1 MNDVLIPLCERY
13 GMNLQTGAGELS
25 ITAALNMVRRIE
37 QVSKPA
43 QIFSISDFDPAGQSM
58 PVAMARKLEYF
69 VRTRQV
75 EQDIRLFPLVL
86 TAGQVQEYRLPR
98 TPIKESERRR
108 SGFEHRY
115 GEGATEL
122 DALEAI
128 APGALARIALEA
140 VERCY
145 DPDLRRRAIR
155 GLDIKKTQKSA
166 KREQAGKRSLI
177 SSATVAIAC
186 LL

>member
-1 MNDVLIPLCERY
+1 MKSTMNDVLVPLCERY

-37 QVSKPA
+37 EVGKPTR
-43 QIFSISDFDPAGQSM
+43 IFYLSDFDPAGQSM

-75 EQDIRLFPLVL
+75 QHDIRLFPLVL
-86 TAGQVQEYRLPR
+86 SAGQVQEYQLPR

-108 SGFEHRY
+108 SSFEQRY
-115 GEGATEL
+115 GPGATEL

-128 APGALARIALEA
+128 APGILARLVTEA
-140 VERCY
+140 VERYY
-145 DPDLRRRAIR
+145 DVDLRWRAMEME
-155 GLDIKKTQKSA
+155 LELE
-166 KREQAGKRSLI
+166 RELVQRHAEVLGGYAGQHESLR
-177 SSATVAIAC
+177 
-186 LL
+186 